1 MKTKK
6 FYNLIYSKKNNISF
20 KDKNLFIGRWLNI
33 KLLDKGKKNIEFYNH
48 EWLNKKKQIKD
59 FENVKK
65 IYVEV
70 LNNLTSILNKYHSK
84 NFNLRQWEI
93 ILFFFLYHYIPVAY
107 DRWNMIK
114 SIKKKIQIKTDRIN
128 II

>member
-48 EWLNKKKQIKD
+48 EWLNKKKT
-59 FENVKK
+59 N
-65 IYVEV
+65 
-70 LNNLTSILNKYHSK
+70 
-84 NFNLRQWEI
+84 
-93 ILFFFLYHYIPVAY
+93 
-107 DRWNMIK
+107 
-114 SIKKKIQIKTDRIN
+114 
-128 II
+128 